1 MNNVRKLF
9 TFLNLHIAAV
19 AVLLGLNLFLL
30 TRLALAWHAI
40 GSDQS
45 AEFDAEHMTYVQLQA
60 QMSHLQGL
68 PQKVDQARKDA
79 EKFLDERIAPNYST
93 TVAELGRL
101 KDKNNVR
108 LTRAQYTPT
117 PAINGLTEVRIDASL
132 SGEYA
137 SLVHFIN
144 DVERDKNHVFFIIN
158 AIALN
163 GQQGGLVNLR
173 LRMTTYLRSSSGLP
187 PNENESAPASNAEAA
202 LNMESATRAEVR

>member
-9 TFLNLHIAAV
+9 TFLNLHIAGV
-19 AVLLGLNLFLL
+19 FILLGLNLFLL
-30 TRLALAWHAI
+30 TRLVLAWHAI

-45 AEFDAEHMTYVQLQA
+45 AQYDAKHMTYVQLQA
-60 QMSHLQGL
+60 QMSRLQGL
-68 PQKVDQARKDA
+68 PQKVDVARKDA
-79 EKFLDERIAPNYST
+79 DKFFDERIAPNYST
-93 TVAELGRL
+93 MAAELGKL
-101 KDKNNVR
+101 KDKNDVR
-108 LTRAQYTPT
+108 LTRAQYTAT

-137 SLVHFIN
+137 PLVHFIN

-158 AIALN
+158 AVALN

-187 PNENESAPASNAEAA
+187 PTENEPAPASSAQVA
-202 LNMESATRAEVR
+202 LDIRSATTAEVR